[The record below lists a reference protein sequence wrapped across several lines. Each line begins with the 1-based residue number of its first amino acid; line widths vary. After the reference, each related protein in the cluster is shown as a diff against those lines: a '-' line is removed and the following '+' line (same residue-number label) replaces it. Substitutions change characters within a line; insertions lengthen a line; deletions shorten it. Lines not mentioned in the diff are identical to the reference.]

1 MKFKVVL
8 PILGFE
14 DVKEYELVSID
25 DNFYQLKNEEKD
37 VCFTLINP
45 FLIRND
51 YGFEITKE
59 EQKALKIKDDTNFL
73 VLNIMIVKEPFI
85 ESTVNFAAPLMFNV
99 DEKLMGQVIL
109 DKSNYGL
116 TEPLKNFVK
125 SKQ

>member
-8 PILGFE
+8 PILGFK
-14 DVKEYELVSID
+14 DVKEFELTPIE
-25 DNFYQLKNEEKD
+25 DNFYKLKNEEKD

-51 YGFEITKE
+51 YDFEITKE
-59 EQKALKIKDDTNFL
+59 EQKALKIKNDTDFI

-85 ESTVNFAAPLMFNV
+85 DSTVNFAAPLIFNV